1 MSEMHHDNELEAKK
15 ALRPK
20 IVRDTKFWE
29 TIEEKIGG
37 PEFQEKAETEFKSS
51 PLRESDSEDGWA
63 RREFL
68 KLMGAS
74 LAMATASC
82 VRRPVQKIVPYNKM
96 PEEVTLGQANYYSSA
111 YFDGNDAMG
120 LLIKT
125 REGRPIHIESNPA
138 HPFTQGGL
146 SARSQATLMSLYDPE
161 RLQGPK
167 RNLFNEKKSNS
178 QIIDVKWEE
187 LDKKVVEQ
195 LAKGGVAILSGPI
208 ASPSTRA
215 VVSDFAQGFKAKT
228 VVWDAFAHEEIR
240 DGQKASYGDDVVPQY
255 WFDKAKMIVSVE
267 ADFLGTWINP
277 TAYTHQFTQGRK
289 DIKNMS
295 RMVSFDS
302 NYSLTGANSDIRFKI
317 KPSQQLD
324 VVMGLLH
331 EIIVVKGLS
340 SYAGNGNVKS
350 ALAPFADTAK
360 KLGIDAAMFAKV
372 ASDLWANKGESLVVA
387 GGITTLTDKAVELQV
402 AVNMLNSVLEND
414 GKTVDSKSGNSALT
428 ASYAD
433 MAQLIQDM
441 KDGKVQT
448 LIMHKVNPGYSLPTA
463 MGFAEAVKKVKM
475 VVYTGDR
482 VDETG
487 VFADY
492 ITPDNH
498 ALESWNDLEVGKGV
512 ISICQPAIRPM
523 YDTRSFQLSLMTWA
537 FMAKQG
543 PARLRDYETFYD
555 YLRVYWKSDIHPK
568 YGKGAGFE
576 DFWLEALQKGY
587 VGDVVRGSGARSFK
601 VDAFTSIKPAKA
613 QEGMELVLYPKVA
626 IMDGSLANVGW
637 LQELPDPVTKLTWD
651 NYVMISIGMAEKNGL
666 KTGSMITLKV
676 GDKSVDL
683 PTYIQP
689 GLHDEVMAVAVGY
702 GRTRA
707 GKVANGVGKN
717 MNEFIA
723 VDKAGKVIFSG
734 QSATFTKLGKKYDL
748 AGTSGNFSM
757 EGRQIAAEA
766 SLKDYNKDKSAGI
779 HRHNTW
785 NIWSGHQYSG
795 HKWGMAVDLHTCTG
809 CSACVVAC
817 QSENNISVV
826 GKKYVLEGRIM
837 HWLRID
843 RYYQGDIANAEAI
856 FQPVMC
862 QHCDNAP
869 CETVC
874 PVIATAHSDEGLN
887 DMVYNRCVG
896 TRYCANNC
904 PYKVRRFNWFN
915 YAKLIEKPM
924 HMALNPSVGVRV
936 RGVMEK
942 CTFCVQ
948 RIQDGKTQA
957 RNEKRQ
963 VKDGDIKTAC
973 QTSCPTGGIVFGDL
987 NDPESQV
994 AKIWKA
1000 EEKERGYALLEE
1012 WHAKPSVRYL
1022 SKIRN
1027 NDKESTGGHDHGHGT
1042 AKQGEHS

>member
-1 MSEMHHDNELEAKK
+1 MSEMHHDHELEAKK
-15 ALRPK
+15 AARPQ

-29 TIEEKIGG
+29 TIEEKQND
-37 PEFQEKAETEFKSS
+37 PEFQKLVETEFKSS

-96 PEEVTLGQANYYSSA
+96 PEEITLGTANYYSSA
-111 YFDGNDAMG
+111 YFEGSDALG

-125 REGRPIHIESNPA
+125 REGRPIKIESNPS
-138 HPFTQGGL
+138 HPFSKGGL
-146 SARSQATLMSLYDPE
+146 SVRSQASLMSLYDPE

-178 QIIDVKWEE
+178 QLIDVKWEE
-187 LDKKVVEQ
+187 LDKKVTEQ
-195 LAKGGVAILSGPI
+195 LGKGGVVVLTGPL

-240 DGQKASYGDDVVPQY
+240 DGQKAAYGDDVVPQY
-255 WFDKAKMIVSVE
+255 NFDKAKMIVSID
-267 ADFLGTWINP
+267 ADFLGTWIAP
-277 TAYTHQFTQGRK
+277 TAFTHQFTIGRK

-302 NYSLTGANSDIRFKI
+302 NYSLTGANADIRFKI

-340 SYAGNGNVKS
+340 SYAGNANVKA

-360 KLGIDAAMFAKV
+360 KLGFDAEIFAKV
-372 ASDLWANKGESLVVA
+372 AADLVKNKGESLVVA
-387 GGITTLTDKAVELQV
+387 GGITTLTEKAKELQV
-402 AVNMLNSVLEND
+402 AVNFLNTVLDND
-414 GKTVDSKSGNSALT
+414 GKTVDAKAGNPALT

-433 MAQLIQDM
+433 MAQLIKDM

-448 LIMHKVNPGYSLPTA
+448 LIVHRVNPAFVLPA
-463 MGFAEAVKKVKM
+463 EMGFADAVKKVKM

-487 VFADY
+487 VHADY

-498 ALESWNDLEVGKGV
+498 ALESWNDIETAKGV

-568 YGKGAGFE
+568 FAKGQGFE
-576 DFWLEALQKGY
+576 DFWLEALQKGA
-587 VGDVVRGSGARSFK
+587 VGEVSKGSSARSFK
-601 VDAFTSIKPAKA
+601 VDAFTSIKPAAAK
-613 QEGMELVLYPKVA
+613 EGMELALYQTVQ
-626 IMDGSLANVGW
+626 MGDGSMANVSW
-637 LQELPDPVTKLTWD
+637 LHELPDPVTKLVWD
-651 NYVMISIGMAEKNGL
+651 NYIMISIGTAEKNGL
-666 KTGSMITLKV
+666 KTGSMVNMKV
-676 GDKSVDL
+676 GDKSMEL
-683 PTYIQP
+683 PVYIQP
-689 GLHDEVMAVAVGY
+689 GLHDGVLAVAVGY

-717 MNEFIA
+717 AFELVTA
-723 VDKAGKVIFSG
+723 DKDGKVIFAG
-734 QSATFTKLGKKYDL
+734 QTASFTKTGKHYPL
-748 AGTSGNFSM
+748 AGTSGHFSM

-766 SLKDYNKDKSAGI
+766 NLKDYNKDKSAGI

-785 NIWSGHQYSG
+785 SIWSGHQYSG
-795 HKWGMAVDLHTCTG
+795 HKWGMSVDLHTCTG

-817 QSENNISVV
+817 QSENNVPVV

-843 RYYQGDIANAEAI
+843 RYYTGDIANAEAV

-924 HMALNPSVGVRV
+924 NMALNPSVGVRT

-948 RIQDGKTQA
+948 RIQEGKTLA
-957 RNEKRQ
+957 RNEKRPL
-963 VKDGDIKTAC
+963 KDGDVKTAC
-973 QTSCPTGGIVFGDL
+973 QTACPTGGIVFGDL
-987 NDPESQV
+987 NDPNSEV

-1012 WHAKPSVRYL
+1012 WHAKPSVKYL

-1027 NDKESTGGHDHGHGT
+1027 NDKESTGGHDGHGT

>member
-1 MSEMHHDNELEAKK
+1 MSEMHTDNELEMKK

-29 TIEEKIGG
+29 TIEEKIGDS
-37 PEFQEKAETEFKSS
+37 EFQKMAETEFKSS

-96 PEEVTLGQANYYSSA
+96 PEEITLGQANYYSSA

-120 LLIKT
+120 LLVKT
-125 REGRPIHIESNPA
+125 REGRPIHIESNPS
-138 HPFTQGGL
+138 HPFSAGGL
-146 SARSQATLMSLYDPE
+146 SARSQAILMSMYDPE

-178 QIIDVKWEE
+178 QLIDVKWEE
-187 LDKKVVEQ
+187 LDKKVSEQ
-195 LAKGGVAILSGPI
+195 LVKGGVVVLSGPI
-208 ASPSTRA
+208 SSPSTRA

-240 DGQKASYGDDVVPQY
+240 DGQKASYGEEVVPQY
-255 WFDKAKMIVSVE
+255 WFDKAKMIVSID
-267 ADFLGTWINP
+267 ADFLGTWLNP
-277 TAYTHQFTQGRK
+277 TAFTHQFTQGRK

-295 RMVSFDS
+295 RLVSFDS
-302 NYSLTGANSDIRFKI
+302 NYSLTGANADIRFKI

-331 EIIVVKGLS
+331 EIIVKKGQS
-340 SYAGNGNVKS
+340 SYAGNGAVKS
-350 ALAPFADTAK
+350 ALEPFANTAA
-360 KLGIDAAMFAKV
+360 KLGVDAEMFAKV
-372 ASDLWANKGESLVVA
+372 ASDLWSKRGESLVVA
-387 GGITTLTDKAVELQV
+387 GGITTLTNKATELQI
-402 AVNMLNSVLEND
+402 AVNMLNSVLDND
-414 GKTVDSKSGNSALT
+414 GKTVDSKAGNSALT
-428 ASYAD
+428 GSYAE

-448 LIMHKVNPGYSLPTA
+448 LIMHKLNPGYSLPA
-463 MGFAEAVKKVKM
+463 VMGFAEAVKKVKM
-475 VVYTGDR
+475 VIYTGDR

-568 YGKGAGFE
+568 YGKGAAFE

-587 VGDVVRGSGARSFK
+587 VGELSRGSSARSFK
-601 VDAFTSIKPAKA
+601 TDAFANIKPAPA
-613 QEGMELVLYPKVA
+613 QQGMELVLYPKLA
-626 IMDGSLANVGW
+626 IMDGSLANVAW

-651 NYVMISIGMAEKNGL
+651 NYAMISIGTAEKNHM

-683 PTYIQP
+683 PVYIQP
-689 GLHDEVMAVAVGY
+689 GLHDDVVAVAVGY

-717 MNEFIA
+717 MTEFVS
-723 VDKAGKVIFSG
+723 VDKAGKAIFAG
-734 QSATFTKLGKKYDL
+734 QTATFTKLGKHYDL

-766 SLKDYNKDKSAGI
+766 NLKDYVKNKSAGI
-779 HRHNTW
+779 HRHETW
-785 NIWSGHQYSG
+785 SIWSGHEYSG

-809 CSACVVAC
+809 CSACVIAC
-817 QSENNISVV
+817 QSENNIPVV

-843 RYYQGDIANAEAI
+843 RYYTGDIADANAV

-874 PVIATAHSDEGLN
+874 PVLATTHSDEGLN

-924 HMALNPSVGVRV
+924 HMALNPSVGVRT

-942 CTFCVQ
+942 CSFCVQ
-948 RIQDGKTQA
+948 RIQDAKTVA

-963 VKDGDIKTAC
+963 LKDGDVKVAC
-973 QTSCPTGGIVFGDL
+973 QTSCPAGGIVFGDL
-987 NDPESQV
+987 NDPNSEV

-1027 NDKESTGGHDHGHGT
+1027 NDKESTGGHDGHGT